1 MTIKGATRT
10 PSRSS
15 NRKDQLL
22 RLTEFT
28 DAGEAASAR
37 RATEDEFQNT
47 AIQVVM
53 FAARS
58 LDSIKRTHP
67 HYFGQ
72 QSAGDSL
79 EFAALA

>member
-1 MTIKGATRT
+1 MATNSYFLIVFD
-10 PSRSS
+10 PQSEE
-15 NRKDQLL
+15 LL
-22 RLTEFT
+22 RMTEFS
-28 DAGEAASAR
+28 DAGEAGAAR

-58 LDSIKRTHP
+58 LDSVKKTHP

-72 QSAGDSL
+72 HSSGDSL

>member
-1 MTIKGATRT
+1 MATNDYFLIVFD
-10 PSRSS
+10 P
-15 NRKDQLL
+15 KAEELL

-28 DAGEAASAR
+28 DADEAAAAR

-58 LDSIKRTHP
+58 LDSVKKTHP
-67 HYFGQ
+67 HYFGRR
-72 QSAGDSL
+72 SSGDSL
-79 EFAALA
+79 EFAALT

>member
-1 MTIKGATRT
+1 MA
-10 PSRSS
+10 S
-15 NRKDQLL
+15 NSYFLIVFDPQGEELL

-28 DAGEAASAR
+28 DAAAAAVAR